1 MSICIKGLNDYD
13 MAKKCRKYG
22 IVKLKSNFHKD
33 SKGKDGLFSQ
43 CKSSVIQKQKYMI
56 LRIERKL

>member
-1 MSICIKGLNDYD
+1 MIIIWLKN
-13 MAKKCRKYG
+13 CRNCG

-33 SKGKDGLFSQ
+33 SKGKGGLFSQ
-43 CKSSVIQKQKYMI
+43 RKSCVIQKQKYMI